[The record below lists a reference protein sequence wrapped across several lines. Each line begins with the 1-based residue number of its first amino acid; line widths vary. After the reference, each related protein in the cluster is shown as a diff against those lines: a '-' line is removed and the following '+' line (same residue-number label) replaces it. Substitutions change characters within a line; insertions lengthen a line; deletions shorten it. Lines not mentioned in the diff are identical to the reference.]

1 MNQECSLGRG
11 RLKCAFSRAHVVS
24 LVSLFQTPQAIK
36 YEGCPYSPMVSTGFT
51 CADIWSSTPND
62 TMNWFSLESRDSRRS
77 SDLPRRSK
85 SWVDSE
91 FLNLRPKQKQG

>member
-1 MNQECSLGRG
+1 MCD
-11 RLKCAFSRAHVVS
+11 FSRFP
-24 LVSLFQTPQAIK
+24 LFQTPQAIK
-36 YEGCPYSPMVSTGFT
+36 HERHRRPHSPMVSTGFT

-62 TMNWFSLESRDSRRS
+62 TMIWFSLESRDTRRS

-91 FLNLRPKQKQG
+91 FLNLRPKKKQRVNVNTLDAVIN

>member
-1 MNQECSLGRG
+1 MCVLARPCG
-11 RLKCAFSRAHVVS
+11 FSRF
-24 LVSLFQTPQAIK
+24 SLFQTPQAIK
-36 YEGCPYSPMVSTGFT
+36 HEGRPYSPMVSTGFT

-62 TMNWFSLESRDSRRS
+62 TMNWFSLESRDTRRS

-91 FLNLRPKQKQG
+91 FLNLRPKQKQS